1 MRERALQLQI
11 ILLAVCISL
20 MTAGC
25 RAIPAA
31 APTSQLA
38 QVEPPAAAEPTATA
52 TPMPAA
58 TGTAPAAP
66 TPPASETAAAAHLC
80 SPLENYVLEQLPE
93 MISNPYNPPTPGSD
107 DPHHGVDLA
116 VLAAENQIAVE
127 GNPVRSALAG
137 TVAGVINDRFPYGN
151 AVIIETPL
159 DAFSPDWWAQAE
171 IPTPAPTN
179 LPGSAL
185 TCPSVPAAS
194 PPVTSQRS
202 LYVLYGHLKQPVEH
216 EIGESVSC
224 GADLGTIGMSGNAL
238 APHLHFEARVGPSGM
253 RFPGMAHYDNSATA
267 EEMSIYCL
275 WRISGLFQLVDPM
288 KVLQLAP

>member
-1 MRERALQLQI
+1 MRKRALQLQL

-20 MTAGC
+20 TAAGC

-31 APTSQLA
+31 APTAHLA
-38 QVEPPAAAEPTATA
+38 QVEPPAAAEPAATASPMPTATD
-52 TPMPAA
+52 
-58 TGTAPAAP
+58 TAPAAR
-66 TPPASETAAAAHLC
+66 TSPASETPAVARLC
-80 SPLENYVLEQLPE
+80 SPLEDYSLEQLSE
-93 MISNPYNPPTPGSD
+93 MISNPYHPPAPGSD

-116 VLAAENQIAVE
+116 ELAAESQIAVE

-159 DAFSPDWWAQAE
+159 DTFSPDWWAQAE

-179 LPGSAL
+179 LPSSAL
-185 TCPSVPAAS
+185 TCPTGPAAS
-194 PPVTSQRS
+194 PPVTYQRS
-202 LYVLYGHLKQPVEH
+202 LYVIYGHLKQPVDH
-216 EIGESVSC
+216 EIEETVSC
-224 GADLGTIGMSGNAL
+224 GAEIGIIGMSGNAL
-238 APHLHFEARVGPSGM
+238 NPHLHFEARVGPSGM

-275 WRISGLFQLVDPM
+275 WRISGLFQLVDPI
-288 KVLQLAP
+288 KVLQLTP